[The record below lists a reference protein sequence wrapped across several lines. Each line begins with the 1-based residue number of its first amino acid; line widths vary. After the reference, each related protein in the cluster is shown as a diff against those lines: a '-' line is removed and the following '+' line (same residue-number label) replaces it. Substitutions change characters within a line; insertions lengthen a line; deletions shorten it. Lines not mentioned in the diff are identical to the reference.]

1 MSALNRLFFVLA
13 CGFFVP
19 LLVSHGNDYFK
30 QYANKPV
37 KVTVT
42 YLQSP
47 AVKQMDLLAIDST
60 KGIIYARMQGVGNL
74 QLELRSLRAQNINKF
89 RFEWSRNTK
98 VYLSYLSNEQYDSR
112 ILDAI
117 RPELYSVMR
126 FLDLPFEY
134 LAIHDDCLTY
144 VQALVAMKKFDEAYY
159 ILERINL
166 GKLDKFGYREFSESA
181 LTLCGQMIAEN
192 PKLAEKSLGLLSKVS
207 IRADNSDDHA
217 SYLNLCDAL
226 RNQGL
231 YLQAIKE
238 YGRLSPIVAQLPSS
252 PLTSILQL
260 WPTYCYLKLYES
272 YFEASK
278 KDKRYAPHATQ
289 MFNTAVQGLKKI
301 DETPPNRQSNEYSL
315 YKLIHAL
322 VQVQYARREEIGGN
336 NEKAATYYR
345 QSVLEVTEGIV
356 NARIG
361 LDWLPE
367 SLLMAGDAYENLEL
381 SEAAR
386 NVYNQIKTFFPNSKW
401 DKQSS
406 ERLSNLPQS

>member
-1 MSALNRLFFVLA
+1 MNALVKHHCFVL
-13 CGFFVP
+13 GF
-19 LLVSHGNDYFK
+19 LLFSPFLSGNDYFK
-30 QYANKPV
+30 QYAKPI
-37 KVTVT
+37 KVSVT

-47 AVKQMDLLAIDST
+47 AVKPMELLAIDPT
-60 KGIIYARMQGVGNL
+60 KGIIFARMQGGGNL
-74 QLELRSLRAQNINKF
+74 QLELRGLRQQNINKF

-98 VYLSYLSNEQYDSR
+98 VYLSYLANEQYDPR

-117 RPELYSVMR
+117 RPEVYSVML

-144 VQALVAMKKFDEAYY
+144 VQALVAMKQFEEAYY

-166 GKLDKFGYREFSESA
+166 SKLDKFGYREFSEAA
-181 LTLCGQMIAEN
+181 LELCGQMISAN
-192 PKLAEKSLGLLSKVS
+192 PKMAEKSLGLLAKVS

-226 RNQGL
+226 RKQGL

-238 YGRLSPIVAQLPSS
+238 YGRLGPIVAQLSSS
-252 PLTSILQL
+252 PLSQIIKL
-260 WPTYCYLKLYES
+260 WPIYCYLKISETYE
-272 YFEASK
+272 EAAK
-278 KDKRYAPHATQ
+278 KDERYAPHAKK
-289 MFNTAVQGLKKI
+289 MFNTAFQGLKKI
-301 DETPPNRQSNEYSL
+301 DESPPSRQSNEYSL
-315 YKLIHAL
+315 YKLIHSL
-322 VQVQYARREEIGGN
+322 VQVYNARQEEISGN
-336 NEKAATYYR
+336 DEKAAAYYR

-381 SEAAR
+381 QEAAR
-386 NVYNQIKTFFPNSKW
+386 NVYNQVKTFFPNSKW
-401 DKQSS
+401 DKLST